1 MIVNSSCR
9 HAFEANGGTGKEYR
23 TALICISA
31 GGQVLCPFL
40 LYAGK
45 NLMTTWCKG
54 GPDGAHFGVTKKV
67 GYRRELSPLSL
78 RNVSLFQ
85 GWIDTS
91 MYEYWLEQM
100 FIPSTAHLNRPLLLI
115 IDGHA
120 SHLSLKILDLLKVH
134 QVICLILPSHSTH
147 ALQPL
152 DVVAFNAV
160 KKDWSAIVKN
170 HLKEGNKSVKNYEF
184 PRLIKKLFIDK
195 AAFSPSRI
203 VSSFARAGKSI
214 VLASS
219 TRQKHWYI
227 QEFGH
232 LMKMPCETKSRLIP

>member
-45 NLMTTWCKG
+45 NLMSTWCKG
-54 GPDGAHFGVTKKV
+54 GPDGTHFGVTKKV
-67 GYRRELSPLSL
+67 GYRREPSPISL

-100 FIPSTAHLNRPLLLI
+100 FIPSTAHLIRPLLLI

-120 SHLSLKILDLLKVH
+120 SHLSLKIH
-134 QVICLILPSHSTH
+134 RPS
-147 ALQPL
+147 Q
-152 DVVAFNAV
+152 
-160 KKDWSAIVKN
+160 SASN
-170 HLKEGNKSVKNYEF
+170 HLPYSTQ
-184 PRLIKKLFIDK
+184 
-195 AAFSPSRI
+195 
-203 VSSFARAGKSI
+203 SFHTR
-214 VLASS
+214 SS
-219 TRQKHWYI
+219 TLGCCCLQCGEKRLVCNSEKSSKRRKQKREELRIPPTY
-227 QEFGH
+227 QETLH
-232 LMKMPCETKSRLIP
+232 